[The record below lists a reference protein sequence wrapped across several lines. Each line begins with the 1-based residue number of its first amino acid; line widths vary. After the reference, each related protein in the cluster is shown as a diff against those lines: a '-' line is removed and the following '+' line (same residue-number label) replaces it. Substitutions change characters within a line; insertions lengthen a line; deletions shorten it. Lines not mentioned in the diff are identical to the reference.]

1 MDEWMPVGVWMDGG
15 WVGGWLDGCM
25 DADGCP

>member
-1 MDEWMPVGVWMDGG
+1 MPLGGWIDGG

-25 DADGCP
+25 DAGRWMDGG